1 MFGKVLCWLGL
12 HEEVKGFKSRF
23 WQEYVCIRPRCE
35 TRRRVLVVS

>member
-12 HEEVKGFKSRF
+12 HEEVKTWKTKL
-23 WQEYVCIRPRCE
+23 WQEYVCLRPNYE